1 MESTRARSGEGTIRR
16 MRGPALRWSLP
27 FAAAWML
34 SSQLPAAANALA
46 PIGDERRSLEE
57 LLLEARERRA
67 AAQTQVRLQLDGI
80 LAEMAPEN
88 RTPTPAEFAALV
100 ERIVKLGAESTPL
113 LVERL
118 ECPEGATENE
128 KLRAREIA
136 SALARMDTTAITG
149 ELLGLLGKASPDG
162 QRNVLRVLAASP
174 EPERARE
181 AVAKLFRSADT
192 ALKQACL
199 RTLLQLGGGADEALL
214 TEVLAGADESLV
226 ELALESLASAHSAA
240 GLEEVRRILAD
251 PRRAARH
258 AASLV
263 QYFRAQ
269 PALATPSEAL
279 AFAKLAANSAVA
291 SDTRVLVMDALPA
304 LKPALNAE
312 LKRLMEPIV
321 GSPDRKLHEGALV
334 LLTRLGDKSA
344 RKELLKECDELVER
358 NDRWAE
364 SYVRRADVLAKIGE
378 DDDAIKDYKQALVV
392 ARNDPS
398 IQADTWVK
406 LARAYTRKAKFKEAA
421 ETLRKSPLADAALK
435 ALAEDLEFKPLR
447 DSKYGKEAFGLK

>member
-1 MESTRARSGEGTIRR
+1 
-16 MRGPALRWSLP
+16 
-27 FAAAWML
+27 ML
-34 SSQLPAAANALA
+34 SSPLHALPSPAD
-46 PIGDERRSLEE
+46 GRRSLED

-67 AAQTQVRLQLDGI
+67 AAQAQLRVQLDGI

-88 RTPTPAEFAALV
+88 RTPTPAEFATLV

-118 ECPEGATENE
+118 DCAEGATENE
-128 KLRAREIA
+128 KLRARELA
-136 SALARMDTTAITG
+136 NALARMDTTAITS
-149 ELLGLLGKASPDG
+149 ELLALLNKASPDG
-162 QRNVLRVLAASP
+162 QRNVLRVLATST

-181 AVAKLFRSADT
+181 AVAKLFRTADT
-192 ALKQACL
+192 SLKQACL

-214 TEVLAGADESLV
+214 TEVLGGTDDSLV
-226 ELALESLASAHSAA
+226 ELALDALATARSSAA
-240 GLEEVRRILAD
+240 LEDVRRILGD
-251 PRRAARH
+251 SRRAARH
-258 AASLV
+258 AWSLM

-269 PALATPSEAL
+269 PALATPAEAL
-279 AFAKLAANSAVA
+279 AFAKLAASSSIAA
-291 SDTRVLVMDALPA
+291 DTRVQLMDALPA
-304 LKPALNAE
+304 LKPSLNAE
-312 LKRLMEPIV
+312 MKRLMEPIV
-321 GSPDRKLHEGALV
+321 SSPDRKLHEGALV

-344 RKELLKECDELVER
+344 RKELIKECDELVDR

-406 LARAYTRKAKFKEAA
+406 LARAYTRRGKFKEAA